1 MGKREITS
9 LVYGSSRRG
18 GSKRAILKPFSTD
31 FMTILTQT
39 RIPAT
44 PFGAVICGRWN
55 QLTGCVGTNHYP
67 TVTDSDFWTQLTA
80 DSADSSINRLT
91 GLFG

>member
-1 MGKREITS
+1 MGNFELTS
-9 LVYGSSRRG
+9 LLYG
-18 GSKRAILKPFSTD
+18 AISAVAGAGTQNEPFSTD

-39 RIPAT
+39 RIPAS
-44 PFGAVICGRWN
+44 PFVTVICGRWN

-80 DSADSSINRLT
+80 DSADSAN
-91 GLFG
+91 